1 LHIITYIKINNCM
14 VLKYRNKTYSSDDL
28 PIFLFFRK
36 DANKRNFINELNN
49 YTKPDTFIKITSI
62 DVVLAGNTIIKDKRS
77 SLYFSLKTIEEK
89 QCLQRQIFNTPEDSN
104 AIISTPADIELRII
118 EQWIEKNVIN
128 LI

>member
-1 LHIITYIKINNCM
+1 M

-118 EQWIEKNVIN
+118 KLWIEKNVIN